1 MELRESHEFVLGA
14 LLCSLGAGRRVKMF
28 RGHSAAEPQPEIA
41 DSQWQI
47 ANLRVRKGLSQAAR
61 EYF

>member
-1 MELRESHEFVLGA
+1 
-14 LLCSLGAGRRVKMF
+14 MF